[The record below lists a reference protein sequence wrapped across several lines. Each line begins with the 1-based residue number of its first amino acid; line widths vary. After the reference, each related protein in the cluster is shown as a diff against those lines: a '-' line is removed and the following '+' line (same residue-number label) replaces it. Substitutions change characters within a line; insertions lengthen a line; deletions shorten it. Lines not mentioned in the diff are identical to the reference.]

1 MLAPRTRAIAPSGV
15 TTPWAAKD
23 MTSSTV
29 AALEWASQVT
39 KAEAN
44 VPGVKT
50 EVVMADKSRAQVII
64 SVDDKVK
71 KGVFDGFILVS
82 TTDPAKKE
90 IKIPLKGV
98 IL

>member
-1 MLAPRTRAIAPSGV
+1 
-15 TTPWAAKD
+15 
-23 MTSSTV
+23 
-29 AALEWASQVT
+29 VT
-39 KAEAN
+39 KAESS
-44 VPGVKT
+44 VPGVKA

-71 KGVFDGFILVS
+71 KGVFDGFVTVS

-90 IKIPLKGV
+90 IRIPLKGV

>member
-1 MLAPRTRAIAPSGV
+1 MPRRITVGVPVYKGVGQVGKALACLQEQTFR
-15 TTPWAAKD
+15 D
-23 MTSSTV
+23 F
-29 AALEWASQVT
+29 E
-39 KAEAN
+39 
-44 VPGVKT
+44 
-50 EVVMADKSRAQVII
+50 VII

-71 KGVFDGFILVS
+71 KGVFDGFVLVS